1 MKKYLV
7 IANTFQRGYGC
18 EFVLF
23 GIFDTKDD
31 AVKWIIEHPVVIFN
45 PNNDMNYSEKFSFF
59 HGFEDGVGEYYVG
72 RNGEKVVYGLPMT
85 KEEYALRYISEFDG
99 NPVYIGGYIE

>member
-7 IANTFQRGYGC
+7 IANTFQSGYGC
-18 EFVLF
+18 EFTFF

-31 AVKWIIEHPVVIFN
+31 AVRWIIGHPVVIFH

-59 HGFEDGVGEYYVG
+59 HGFEDEVDQYYG
-72 RNGEKVVYGLPMT
+72 SSMT